1 MCISHTQHL
10 LYLIFKTTFVT
21 RKIKELELK
30 FFTLDAHRAKRLE
43 KQQHRHPPR
52 RGRLGEPGDINTSD
66 APAISPA

>member
-43 KQQHRHPPR
+43 KQQHRHPP
-52 RGRLGEPGDINTSD
+52 GE
-66 APAISPA
+66 AA